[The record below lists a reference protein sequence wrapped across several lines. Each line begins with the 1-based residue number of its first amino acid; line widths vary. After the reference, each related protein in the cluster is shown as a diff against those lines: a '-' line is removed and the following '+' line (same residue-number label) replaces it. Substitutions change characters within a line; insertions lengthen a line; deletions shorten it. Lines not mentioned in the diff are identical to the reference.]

1 MDKQKLY
8 DEMAARKSAPKD
20 FNTYIGD
27 NGRVN
32 RCAELIKQGKL
43 KTGGNLLDVGG
54 GIGDLGHA
62 VRDLYGETWIVDISR
77 KNLEAAS
84 SKGNWTGCSD
94 IDSQGIIKTLLI
106 EPRQTGASQG
116 KYISESSVGLVTALD
131 FIEHIIDPENFAR
144 ECFRVLE
151 SGGEV
156 FINTPNIEFF
166 KHIESQLYDGIFPHT
181 SGDKEVYHGGHLSFY
196 NLHDMVTIFAS
207 AGFTG
212 FEQIKDEEGYQDPP
226 TWILDRRIPKSQAE
240 YQSHCMRLGNP
251 NLLFKCVKP

>member
-1 MDKQKLY
+1 
-8 DEMAARKSAPKD
+8 MAARKSAPKD

-156 FINTPNIEFF
+156 FINTPNIEFW
-166 KHIESQLYDGIFPHT
+166 KHLESLVKFGIFPHT
-181 SGDKEVYHGGHLSFY
+181 SGDKEVWHGGHLAFY
-196 NLHDMVTIFAS
+196 GFYDMKEIFTA
-207 AGFTG
+207 AGFSNC
-212 FEQIKDEEGYQDPP
+212 EQIKDDEGYSNPP
-226 TWILDRRIPKSQAE
+226 EFFLNIRNPQNQLQYETQ
-240 YQSHCMRLGNP
+240 CMRLGNP
-251 NLLFKCVKP
+251 NLLFKCVKNS